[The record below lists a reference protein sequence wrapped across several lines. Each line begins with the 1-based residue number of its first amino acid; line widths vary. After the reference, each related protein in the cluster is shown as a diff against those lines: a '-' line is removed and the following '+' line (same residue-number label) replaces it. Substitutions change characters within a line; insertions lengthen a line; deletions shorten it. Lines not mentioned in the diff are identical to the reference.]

1 MRACGKLFQVGL
13 AFGLVVSSMSCGTFG
28 GKSATTAAA
37 PPSAPVSGDEDR
49 EARLRE
55 SVDSYIQATGK
66 SSDDATGKLEHK
78 KPYYFK
84 EYYLYPSGS
93 AQANVDIQE
102 TESLTV
108 PYRASVKVDKQRYS
122 TKLHRKRDEAMAD
135 SNYARDTG
143 KETLTF
149 EMRNGRW
156 YRAGSMFVAEKTEEF
171 VNGEWV
177 PAQEEVERTVAAE
190 EAKAGSWWT
199 RAWESV
205 TGRPIHRD
213 DGPPDEKPKSRK
225 PGADIGPASGA
236 KRHQR

>member
-1 MRACGKLFQVGL
+1 MSVRGNVLQFAVAAAVLL
-13 AFGLVVSSMSCGTFG
+13 ASTSCGTFG
-28 GKSATTAAA
+28 GGSSDPAVAAA
-37 PPSAPVSGDEDR
+37 PSAPVSGEADR

-55 SVDSYIQATGK
+55 AVDSYIQSTGQA
-66 SSDDATGKLEHK
+66 SSDATGKLQHK

-93 AQANVDIQE
+93 AQAGIDIQE
-102 TESLTV
+102 TESRTV
-108 PYRASVKVDKQRYS
+108 PYRASVKVDKQRFS
-122 TKLHRKRDEAMAD
+122 TKLHRKRDEAVAD

-156 YRAGSMFVAEKTEEF
+156 YRAGSMFVAEKTEEY

-190 EAKAGSWWT
+190 EESSESWWR
-199 RAWESV
+199 RAWSTM
-205 TGRPIHRD
+205 TGR
-213 DGPPDEKPKSRK
+213 
-225 PGADIGPASGA
+225 
-236 KRHQR
+236 